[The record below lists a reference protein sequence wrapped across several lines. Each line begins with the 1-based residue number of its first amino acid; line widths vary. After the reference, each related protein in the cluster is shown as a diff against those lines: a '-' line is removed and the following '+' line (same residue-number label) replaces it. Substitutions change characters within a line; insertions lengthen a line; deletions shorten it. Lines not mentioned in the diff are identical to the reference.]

1 MTAESVRPPMRRV
14 ALSVLIGTTIE
25 WYDFLIYG
33 AAAALVFAPLFFPNA
48 DPVAGTLL
56 AFSTFAVGFGARPIG
71 AIVLGHFGDR
81 LGRKKMLVLSL
92 SLMGV
97 ATVIIGLLPT
107 YAQIGVWAPILLVT
121 LRLVQGFGVGG
132 EWGGAVLTAVEYATP
147 EKRGLYGSLPQV
159 GVPAGLVLSTLAFL
173 GVSRLPEEQFLS
185 WGWRIPFLISVVLVA
200 IGLYIRLTLTET
212 PAFERVQQSGA
223 AVKVPLVVALKTY
236 PIEIVLATGSIISSG
251 AFFYVVNT
259 YALSYGP
266 STGAFTSSEMLTAIL
281 VSAMVLAI
289 TLPYFGALSERVGRR
304 RLILIGLTAMAVW
317 IHPTLLAVD
326 SGNFPLLMGA
336 YIGGALPERVLRTAG
351 DVHRRTLRRPRP
363 LQRGVA
369 QLPARRPARRRVG
382 SDHRGRAGRGER
394 NTALGGD
401 LRQPDGGH
409 LPRLRSR
416 GEQGRNRTRQRRHG
430 AGRRRMGQ
438 IRHGER
444 GAPRRR
450 DPPVITRWRSSR

>member
-1 MTAESVRPPMRRV
+1 MTAAAAGTVRPPLRRV

-25 WYDFLIYG
+25 WYDFLLYG

-71 AIVLGHFGDR
+71 AVVLGHFGDR

-107 YAQIGVWAPILLVT
+107 YNQIGVWAPILLVT

-173 GVSRLPEEQFLS
+173 GVSQLPEEQFLS
-185 WGWRIPFLISVVLVA
+185 WGWRIPFLISIVLVA

-212 PAFERVQQSGA
+212 PAFERVKQSGA
-223 AVKVPLVVALKTY
+223 EVKIPLVVALKTY
-236 PIEIVLATGSIISSG
+236 PIQIILATGSIISSG

-304 RLILIGLTAMAVW
+304 RLILIGLAAMAVW
-317 IHPTLLAVD
+317 IYPTLLAVD
-326 SGNFPLLMGA
+326 SGNFLLLMGA
-336 YIGGALPERVLRTAG
+336 YIGGALSLSVSYGPQATFIAELFDARVRFSAASLSFQLGVLIGGALAPIIAAALVAGTGTLLSVAIYVSLTAVLSLVCVLAVSKAATER
-351 DVHRRTLRRPRP
+351 
-363 LQRGVA
+363 
-369 QLPARRPARRRVG
+369 G
-382 SDHRGRAGRGER
+382 SADLGLGAAEWDRAGSTVPP
-394 NTALGGD
+394 NGG
-401 LRQPDGGH
+401 
-409 LPRLRSR
+409 
-416 GEQGRNRTRQRRHG
+416 NRR
-430 AGRRRMGQ
+430 
-438 IRHGER
+438 
-444 GAPRRR
+444 
-450 DPPVITRWRSSR
+450 

>member
-336 YIGGALPERVLRTAG
+336 YIGGALSLSVSYGPQATFIAELFDARVRFSAASLSFQ
-351 DVHRRTLRRPRP
+351 L
-363 LQRGVA
+363 GV
-369 QLPARRPARRRVG
+369 L
-382 SDHRGRAGRGER
+382 
-394 NTALGGD
+394 LGGALAPIIAAALVAASGTLLSVAIYVSLTAVISLGCVLAVSKAATERGSAD
-401 LRQPDGGH
+401 MGLGAAEWDRSGTASAVPPDGG
-409 LPRLRSR
+409 
-416 GEQGRNRTRQRRHG
+416 TRR
-430 AGRRRMGQ
+430 
-438 IRHGER
+438 
-444 GAPRRR
+444 
-450 DPPVITRWRSSR
+450 